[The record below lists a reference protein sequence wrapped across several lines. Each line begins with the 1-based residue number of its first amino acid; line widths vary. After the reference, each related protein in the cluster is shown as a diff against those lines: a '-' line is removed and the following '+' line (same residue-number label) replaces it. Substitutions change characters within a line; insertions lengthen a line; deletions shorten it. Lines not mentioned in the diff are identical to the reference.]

1 MRQMNLLMKKSAFLY
16 IILASVLWGT
26 SGIFVHFLSSYGFTS
41 LDMTLIRSIVSIFSV
56 GIYIAFTRKSLFKLN
71 AKEILLFAGSGI
83 AFLGTGSCYFYS
95 MQLSSISTAVVLMYT
110 APIFVMLYSV
120 AFLGE
125 KLTKLKGVAVLCTII
140 GCGLVSG
147 IVGGLKF
154 DAKGIVFGLLAG
166 ISYSAYNIF
175 TKIEMRNKIN
185 PLTANFYCFVFAFLA
200 GLLIVNPA
208 GIIKC
213 IAANPPVTIPLSIGM
228 GICTCVL
235 PYLFYT
241 LALRTIPAG
250 TASSMAVLEPMAATI
265 FSVALFGEK
274 LSFESLLGII
284 LILGAVFVL
293 SKE

>member
-1 MRQMNLLMKKSAFLY
+1 M
-16 IILASVLWGT
+16 
-26 SGIFVHFLSSYGFTS
+26 HFLEPYGFTS
-41 LDMTLIRSIVSIFSV
+41 LHMTFIRSIVAIFSV
-56 GIYIAFTRKSLFKLN
+56 GIYIACSNKGLFKLN
-71 AKEILLFAGSGI
+71 AKEILLVAGSGI

-125 KLTKLKGVAVLCTII
+125 RLTKLKTLAVICTII

-147 IVGGLKF
+147 IIGGLKF
-154 DAKGIVFGLLAG
+154 DAKGIAFGFLAG

-175 TKIEMRNKIN
+175 TKIEMRKKIN
-185 PLTANFYCFVFAFLA
+185 PLTANFYCFVFASLA
-200 GLLIVNPA
+200 GLLIAEPC
-208 GIIKC
+208 GIVEC
-213 IAANPPVTIPLSIGM
+213 IAVNPPVTIFLSIGM

-265 FSVALFGEK
+265 FSVVVFSEK
-274 LSFESLLGII
+274 LAIESLLGIA